1 MTSWLEKRAIAACRR
16 AMDWHGG
23 NDSKPTQSEVL
34 AWATYQTDDDLL
46 RIRNLGLMSLAWI
59 RANQGPAP
67 RWDEMPSDQELLAAR
82 RTLMRFS
89 SALFPVGVLS
99 EPASDVWGGIVEARR
114 ILTVAVSW
122 LREWDDARFGLL
134 WEKMLEQDRD

>member
-34 AWATYQTDDDLL
+34 AWATHQTDDDLL

-67 RWDEMPSDQELLAAR
+67 RWDEVPSDEELLAAR
-82 RTLMRFS
+82 RTLQRLS
-89 SALFPVGVLS
+89 SALFPISVG
-99 EPASDVWGGIVEARR
+99 ADANFDVWGGFVEARR
-114 ILTVAVSW
+114 MLTVAVSW
-122 LREWDDARFGLL
+122 LRDWDDARFGPL
-134 WEKMLEQDRD
+134 WEKMLEQDRE